1 MTSIITNH
9 AAMSA
14 LAVLRD
20 LDSSLIR
27 TQSEVST
34 GLRVASASDNAAYW
48 SIGTTMRSDNGALSA
63 VQDALGLGAA
73 KVDTA
78 YAGMEATVD
87 VISEIK
93 NRLVT
98 ASEAGVD
105 RTKIQEEIE
114 QLQDQLRSIANSSSF
129 AGENWLLGSGGRYL
143 SQMAGYNQYENLFAL
158 ADGPK
163 KMVGSVQRD
172 AHGNF
177 SVSTIDLD
185 LTTDDVIF
193 ASANH
198 WGVNLKVGIADKVIR
213 IAGLPAVDTAG
224 NNTLLRIEN
233 YQADWEEVGQQ
244 VYFDGTDYYTRM
256 DGFFVK
262 ALNDSG
268 AVDFANTSGVIEGTD
283 ISVIGLD
290 LTKLDEYGERFFGT
304 YAKAPDG
311 YAVDVLVSFVD
322 GQLQKA
328 TSAAAKFGSASKR
341 IDLQEDFISKLSDSL
356 DSGIGRLVDADMN
369 DASTRLKALQT
380 QQQLAI
386 QSLQIANSDSQNIM
400 QLFR

>member
-1 MTSIITNH
+1 MTSIVTNNS
-9 AAMSA
+9 AMAA

-20 LDSSLIR
+20 VDHSLGR
-27 TQSEVST
+27 AQSLVST

-48 SIGTTMRSDNGALSA
+48 SIATTMRGDNGALSA
-63 VQDALGLGAA
+63 VQDAIGLGAA

-78 YAGMEATVD
+78 YAGMEAAVD

-93 NRLVT
+93 NRLV
-98 ASEAGVD
+98 AAAESGVD
-105 RTKIQEEIE
+105 RAKIQEEIE

-143 SQMAGYNQYENLFAL
+143 SHMDGYNQYEDVFAL

-163 KMVGSVQRD
+163 RVVGSVQRD
-172 AHGNF
+172 AQDNF
-177 SVSTIDLD
+177 SVSTIDLN
-185 LTTDDVIF
+185 LTTNDVIF
-193 ASANH
+193 ARANLY
-198 WGVNLKVGIADKVIR
+198 GVDLNVGIADKEIR
-213 IAGLPAVDTAG
+213 TGGVAATDTAG
-224 NNTLLRIEN
+224 DDRWLKIIN
-233 YQADWEEVGQQ
+233 YKTDWEEVGNQ
-244 VYFDGTDYYTRM
+244 VYYDGTDYYTRM

-268 AVDFANTSGVIEGTD
+268 EVDFANVSIAILGTD
-283 ISVIGLD
+283 ISVADLD
-290 LTKLDEYGERFFGT
+290 ITKLDEYGERFFGT
-304 YAKAPDG
+304 EAKAPDA

-328 TSAAAKFGSASKR
+328 VSSAAKLGSLSMR
-341 IDLQEDFISKLSDSL
+341 IGMQDDYVTHLSNAL
-356 DSGIGRLVDADMN
+356 DSGVGRLVDADMN
-369 DASTRLKALQT
+369 DASTRLKALQA
-380 QQQLAI
+380 QQQLAV